1 MTTGK
6 ILREVVERELR
17 DDPGFRKE
25 WERTRI
31 AREVAIRVVE
41 YRANHKLTQQE
52 LAAKL
57 GVKQPVVARLEG
69 GEYLPSVLMLR
80 RLADS
85 LGMEFHIRDQEFRVL
100 SPDEVMTPPL

>member
-6 ILREVVERELR
+6 TLEEVVDRELR
-17 DDPGFRKE
+17 SDPEFRKE

-31 AREVAIRVVE
+31 AREVAIGVVA
-41 YRANHKLTQQE
+41 YRASHNLTQQE

-69 GEYLPSVLMLR
+69 GEHLPSVVMLR
-80 RLADS
+80 RLAAG
-85 LGMEFHIRDQEFRVL
+85 LGMEFHIRDHEFRVL
-100 SPDEVMTPPL
+100 SPDEGVTPAL